1 MEKNPKQTAQVEDG
15 LITKAEEAKIRIA
28 VLESVANR
36 LIEFR
41 SVEYFSDILQR
52 ELVNHR
58 SNATEY
64 TGEYYDAEARHQ
76 FGITSPIEVDA
87 IQQVDWVL
95 EEAQSYSEVRE
106 AQWNRGDVWLD
117 KTLIEIQ
124 EKIEKLETDLKSDEQ
139 MSSNEWLEI
148 RNRVDRYPKA
158 TLHYEIK
165 LDNYQAV
172 EVEGYI
178 NPLNIEKRNEVHVEM
193 LEWGIDYL
201 EKLQQQP
208 LAWKGNGD
216 FPDVQGANDW
226 WLGRARQ
233 GIRSH
238 EERLVCLGEAA
249 GIYYLESQVKN
260 ADPLIDS
267 KIVWSD
273 QELANWEIELL
284 ISGQGGNNARNR
296 RWWPK
301 TAPTAWKNLT
311 EVEKKVIAAKAAMLK
326 WIDNAVGSSGSHPDA
341 ARWNHIELF
350 QHSIDTLQRKI
361 YEIKR

>member
-1 MEKNPKQTAQVEDG
+1 MEKNPIKTDRVEAG

-28 VLESVANR
+28 LLESVADK

-41 SVEYFSDILQR
+41 SVEYFREILER
-52 ELVNHR
+52 ELLNYR
-58 SNATEY
+58 RNATEY

-76 FGITSPIEVDA
+76 FGVTSPIEVDA
-87 IQQVDWVL
+87 IQQLDWILDDCRNRLAVS
-95 EEAQSYSEVRE
+95 EAR
-106 AQWNRGDVWLD
+106 WNPGDVWLES
-117 KTLIEIQ
+117 TLTEIQ
-124 EKIEKLETDLKSDEQ
+124 GQIDTLQVDLNSDQEL
-139 MSSNEWLEI
+139 SSNEWCEI
-148 RNRVDRYPKA
+148 RDRVDRYPKRD
-158 TLHYEIK
+158 LHYEIK
-165 LDNYQAV
+165 LEEYHAV

-178 NPLNIEKRNEVHVEM
+178 NPLSIEKRNEVQIEM

-208 LAWKGNGD
+208 LAWKGNGN
-216 FPDVQGANDW
+216 FPDVQGANNW
-226 WLGRARQ
+226 WLGRARR
-233 GIRSH
+233 GIQAQ
-238 EERLVCLGEAA
+238 EENVVCMGETA
-249 GIYYLESQVKN
+249 GIYYLESQVKD

-267 KIVWSD
+267 KIVWSN
-273 QELANWEIELL
+273 EPLAEWETELL
-284 ISGQGGNNARNR
+284 VQSVGRYRSGR

-361 YEIKR
+361 GEIKR